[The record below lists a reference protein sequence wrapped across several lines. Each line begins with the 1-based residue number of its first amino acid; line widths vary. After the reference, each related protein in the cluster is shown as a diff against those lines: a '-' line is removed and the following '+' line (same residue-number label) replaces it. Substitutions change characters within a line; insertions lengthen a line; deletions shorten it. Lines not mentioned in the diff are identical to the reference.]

1 MLNKENKEKCWT
13 LLSKYGCEAQMMM
26 VIEEC
31 SELSKA
37 VCKVLRYPDS
47 YDADANFREEL
58 IDVTVMLQ
66 QMFLMLR
73 ISNEEINEQAKK
85 KIDKALGV

>member
-1 MLNKENKEKCWT
+1 MLNKENKDKCWM

-37 VCKVLRYPDS
+37 VCKVLRYPDN

-58 IDVTVMLQ
+58 IDVEVMLQ
-66 QMFLMLR
+66 QMFLMLH
-73 ISNEEINEQAKK
+73 ISNDEINERAKK
-85 KIDKALGV
+85 KMDKALGV